1 MDRKKPGLKRGAL
14 LRIIMEESDLEKID
28 IAKIVSKEVNTVE
41 KWLSGVNRLPEDA
54 AKAITRSLKLPDDF
68 FDRKISDLVRQES
81 DYLSD
86 RSVLIK
92 SLSGTQIIVELSPSQ
107 LRTLVHK
114 AYDLAADNARHL
126 TDDDPPEPGGHQTD

>member
-92 SLSGTQIIVELSPSQ
+92 SLSGKGCFLFIHNVSRNE
-107 LRTLVHK
+107 
-114 AYDLAADNARHL
+114 
-126 TDDDPPEPGGHQTD
+126 